1 MLRAGRCVERTT
13 CLLTALL
20 VYAVTPE
27 HVIASRSLIGWAW
40 TVVNCKNYVTFI
52 FVNVQVG
59 FFLLAFDVYSL
70 CVYIIV
76 YNLVTKKDRWNF
88 FCSDEQAFYSRHN
101 MYMRCRF
108 CMPLLG
114 HIQLTKPNWNLFL
127 LQTVCS
133 FLLPSMRMFLCLEAC
148 FCLVVNCLWFVASF
162 GVICIQRLYS
172 QHTMCSSRLI

>member
-1 MLRAGRCVERTT
+1 MCRSVSFCWPLMCIAYVCILLSTIWLLKRTAEIFLQWRASILFKAQYLHASSVLHAFIGHIQ
-13 CLLTALL
+13 LTK
-20 VYAVTPE
+20 PNE
-27 HVIASRSLIGWAW
+27 
-40 TVVNCKNYVTFI
+40 
-52 FVNVQVG
+52 
-59 FFLLAFDVYSL
+59 
-70 CVYIIV
+70 
-76 YNLVTKKDRWNF
+76 TKKDRWNF

-101 MYMRCRF
+101 MYMRCLF